1 MTCCTLGRART
12 RLPCCRTIYVG
23 CNRHEYAIVSNAPL
37 FAAIETGG
45 SKTVF
50 AIGNAD
56 GELLA
61 CARCPTG
68 DPQPTLAQAL
78 RFLRDAATRHG
89 ALHGVGIASFG
100 PLHLHPQQ
108 PAYGH
113 LGATPK
119 PGWSGFDLLGSVQKQ
134 LSLPIALDTDV
145 NAAALAE
152 QRWGA
157 GRDLDPL
164 VYVTV
169 GTGIGGGVMV
179 HGQPLHGLLH
189 AELGHLRP
197 RRHPDDLHFNGIC
210 PFHGDCLEGLASG
223 PAIIARHGA
232 SLAQLPADHPAWR
245 IQADYLGQLCA
256 QITLALS
263 PQRILFGGGV
273 MQQRALFD
281 PIRARTQHWLGGY
294 IGALDCAAALRD
306 YVVPA
311 ALEPNAGILGALALA
326 IDAAR

>member
-1 MTCCTLGRART
+1 MNHMQR
-12 RLPCCRTIYVG
+12 
-23 CNRHEYAIVSNAPL
+23 

-45 SKTVF
+45 TKTVF

-61 CARCPTG
+61 CERCPTS
-68 DPQPTLAQAL
+68 DPHTTLASAL
-78 RFLRDAATRHG
+78 AFLRDAAQRHG
-89 ALHGVGIASFG
+89 PLHGVGIASFG
-100 PLHLHPQQ
+100 PLHLNPQHP
-108 PAYGH
+108 AFGH
-113 LGATPK
+113 IGATPK
-119 PGWSGFDLLGSVQKQ
+119 PGWSDFNLLGTVQTA
-134 LSLPIALDTDV
+134 LALPVALDTDV
-145 NAAALAE
+145 NAAAMAE

-157 GRDLDPL
+157 GRGLDPV

-179 HGQPLHGLLH
+179 HGRPLHGLMH

-197 RRHPDDLHFNGIC
+197 RRHHEDMDFPGIC

-232 SLAQLPADHPAWR
+232 SLAQLPAEHPVWR

-263 PQRILFGGGV
+263 PQRIIFGGGV
-273 MQQRALFD
+273 MQQNALFNPLRD
-281 PIRARTQHWLGGY
+281 RLRHWLGGY
-294 IGALDCAAALRD
+294 VGALDAADALRN

-311 ALEPNAGILGALALA
+311 QLEPNAGILGALALA
-326 IDAAR
+326 IRSAQ

>member
-1 MTCCTLGRART
+1 MTD
-12 RLPCCRTIYVG
+12 
-23 CNRHEYAIVSNAPL
+23 APL
-37 FAAIETGG
+37 FGAIETGG
-45 SKTVF
+45 TKTVF

-61 CARCPTG
+61 SARCPTG
-68 DPQPTLAQAL
+68 EPQSTLAQAL
-78 RFLRDAATRHG
+78 RFLRDGAQCHG
-89 ALHGVGIASFG
+89 PLRGVGIASFG
-100 PLHLHPQQ
+100 PLHLNPRHP
-108 PAYGH
+108 AFGH

-119 PGWSGFDLLGSVQKQ
+119 PGWSGFDLLGSVQQ
-134 LSLPIALDTDV
+134 LSLPVALDTDV

-157 GRDLDPL
+157 GRDRDPL

-179 HGQPLHGLLH
+179 HGRPLHGLMH

-197 RRHPDDLHFNGIC
+197 RRHHQDSDFAGIC

-232 SLAQLPADHPAWR
+232 SLAELPAAHPAWS
-245 IQADYLGQLCA
+245 IQTDYLGQLCA

-273 MQQRALFD
+273 MQQTALFD
-281 PIRARTQHWLGGY
+281 PIRERLRHWLGGY
-294 IGALDCAAALRD
+294 IGALDSADALRD

-311 ALEPNAGILGALALA
+311 QLEPNAGILGALALA

>member
-1 MTCCTLGRART
+1 MTDT
-12 RLPCCRTIYVG
+12 
-23 CNRHEYAIVSNAPL
+23 PL
-37 FAAIETGG
+37 FGAIETGG
-45 SKTVF
+45 TKTVF

-61 CARCPTG
+61 CERCPTG
-68 DPQPTLAQAL
+68 EPDSTLATAL
-78 RFLRDAATRHG
+78 AFLRNAARRQG
-89 ALHGVGIASFG
+89 PLQGVGIASFG
-100 PLHLHPQQ
+100 PLHLNPRDS
-108 PAYGH
+108 AFGH

-119 PGWSGFDLLGSVQKQ
+119 PGWSGFDLLGRVQQ
-134 LSLPIALDTDV
+134 LSLPVALDTDV

-157 GRDLDPL
+157 GRDRDPL

-179 HGQPLHGLLH
+179 HGRPLHGLMH

-197 RRHPDDLHFNGIC
+197 RRHHLDSDFAGIC

-232 SLAQLPADHPAWR
+232 SLAALPVEHPAWS
-245 IQADYLGQLCA
+245 IQTDYLGQLCA

-263 PQRILFGGGV
+263 PQRIIFGGGV
-273 MQQRALFD
+273 MQQAALFE
-281 PIRARTQHWLGGY
+281 PIRERLHHWLGGY
-294 IGALDCAAALRD
+294 IGALDCADALRD

-311 ALEPNAGILGALALA
+311 QLEPNAGILGALALA